1 MRELSDSSLLCYD
14 DEEHTLKKKLHELLN
29 GKIEYNLPQL
39 KIWPEK
45 IEGVVPKGKN
55 LKGKFEIATEDGK
68 SVQGFL
74 FSPSPRM
81 KVSMTSFFCNK
92 ETILYE
98 VNVTGLK
105 PGEILQGELIFCT
118 SYGQYEL
125 PYQVRI
131 QEMNST
137 GKEDIQE
144 EITLEEFLET
154 AREDFTKAYVCF
166 ASKEFA
172 SVVKQWGIQEE
183 LAYRSIAYGGMSYQ
197 SMEQF
202 LIGIGAKEPQRFQL
216 SSEHVYLHD
225 VEVTSKEEIMVM
237 RQGWGFVSFHV
248 ESDAPFLVIE
258 RPSFTT
264 EEFIGSSYHLTF
276 FIKKEELHAG
286 RNFGCIRIC
295 YDGMELCCQ
304 VEVHNEVAALT
315 EKLLHRQRQEIIQ
328 MVSSFIGY
336 QTGKIEAADFAGM
349 SLQSLDNYR
358 KAGTAHIFFDLY
370 EIYVLLIGKDEIQAN
385 LLMEQ
390 IRERKA
396 QLTDPVSYGFYLYLT
411 LLKNEDKE
419 AREKVKEKIEK
430 LYLENQE
437 NWMMEWLMLRVNP
450 EVFRTDTQRLDRI
463 RHQFYCGCNSP
474 LMYLE
479 AYQLLKKEPLLLR
492 KLEKFEI
499 HLLKFICRE
508 NLMDREIS
516 GQTAQ
521 LAGRLQSFDGILFG
535 IMTSCF
541 EQFPTRNM
549 LTAICSMLI
558 KGRKRENEYAKWYAM
573 GIKQDVRI
581 TGMYEY
587 FVETSE
593 DITDRML
600 PQSVRMYFRYNNTLD
615 YTKKALI
622 YANIVRNRRRDS
634 DTFEEYRSMILR
646 FLQEQI
652 LEEHVSDQLAFLYQ
666 ALLTEEDLDEMFLE
680 GFCKIL
686 FTEEILVDNPNI
698 KYVIV
703 THGQLEKE
711 QRVMVRDGRA
721 FVLIYNEQ
729 CKILTEDE
737 AGRRLGDPALYT
749 RNSLMSKDAY
759 LNCLRKAKNPPMG
772 ILLRDC
778 ANVRDENIVT
788 EENASEFLTLLEKPG
803 LKKEYQDLIR
813 TRLLEYYIRDW
824 KREGKEKFLD
834 LCSLDELFMENR
846 KALAVLLAET
856 GRYKEICRLITK
868 YGLEEIDLEIL
879 VRMCHFYLEKDA
891 DTLDGMLLSVCTYCF
906 SNGLFDEA
914 ILKYLMRYFE
924 GPVQMMKEIW
934 YKGKEF
940 GLDSLEFEERLLVLL
955 FMTQED
961 LKDTEPVFES
971 YVRKFGKDKI
981 CRAYAILLS
990 YEYFVREMPVKDYVF
1005 YYLEQTALGNVSLPD
1020 VCKLALMRYYTELTN
1035 RTAGQ
1040 ESLLYYFLQKYL
1052 SQGMYFAFYEK
1063 LPEKMKEHFHI
1074 QDLHILEYRGNPQ
1087 AEVVLHY
1094 AINGEKEKNI
1104 IMEPGFEGIRAK
1116 EFVLFYG
1123 DILEWYYTIEENG
1136 RKENTRSSLYKMAKK
1151 STDHAISQYD
1161 LINRLLQA
1169 RERKEESRWES
1180 ALEDYIGLWHLVNE
1194 IFGLKE

>member
-1 MRELSDSSLLCYD
+1 M
-14 DEEHTLKKKLHELLN
+14 KKRLHELLN

-39 KIWPEK
+39 KILPEK

-68 SVQGFL
+68 SVQGFIY
-74 FSPSPRM
+74 SSSSRM
-81 KVSMTSFFCNK
+81 RLSVSSFFCNR

-98 VNVTGLK
+98 VDVAGLK
-105 PGEILQGELIFCT
+105 SGESIQGELILCT

-125 PYQVRI
+125 PYQVMIRERNSFCEKEPSG
-131 QEMNST
+131 EM
-137 GKEDIQE
+137 
-144 EITLEEFLET
+144 TLEEFLET
-154 AREDFTKAYVCF
+154 AREDFTKAYVRF
-166 ASKEFA
+166 ASKEFP

-183 LAYRSIAYGGMSYQ
+183 LTYRSISCGGMSYQ

-202 LIGIGAKEPQRFQL
+202 LIGIGAKEPQEFTL

-225 VEVTSKEEIMVM
+225 VEATSKEEIMVL

-258 RPSFTT
+258 RSSFTT

-304 VEVHNEVAALT
+304 VEVHNEAAVLT
-315 EKLLHRQRQEIIQ
+315 EKSLHRQKQEIIR
-328 MVSSFIGY
+328 MMSSFIGY
-336 QTGKIEAADFAGM
+336 QTGRIEAADFAGM
-349 SLQSLDNYR
+349 SLQSLENYR
-358 KAGTAHIFFDLY
+358 KTGSAHIFFDLY
-370 EIYVLLIGKDEIQAN
+370 EIYVLLMGKDEIQAS
-385 LLMEQ
+385 LLLEQ
-390 IRERKA
+390 IRERTA

-411 LLKNEDKE
+411 LLRNEDRE
-419 AREKVKEKIEK
+419 TREKAKEKIEK

-450 EVFRTDTQRLDRI
+450 EAFRNDTERLDRI

-474 LMYLE
+474 FMYLE

-516 GQTAQ
+516 GQIAQ
-521 LAGRLQSFDGILFG
+521 LAGRLQSFDE
-535 IMTSCF
+535 IMFQIMQSCF

-549 LTAICSMLI
+549 LTSICSMLI
-558 KGRKRENEYAKWYAM
+558 KGRKRDPEYARWYAM

-600 PQSVRMYFRYNNTLD
+600 PQSVRLYFRYNNTLD

-622 YANIVRNRRRDS
+622 YANIVRNRHRDP
-634 DTFEEYRSMILR
+634 DTFEAYRSMIRR

-652 LEEHVSDQLAFLYQ
+652 LEEHVTDQLAFLYQ
-666 ALLTEEDLDEMFLE
+666 VLLTEEDLDEMLLE

-686 FTEEILVDNPNI
+686 FTEEILVDNPNV
-698 KYVIV
+698 KYVII

-711 QRVMVRDGRA
+711 QRVMVRDGHA

-737 AGRRLGDPALYT
+737 TGRRLGDPALYT
-749 RNSLMSKDAY
+749 RKTLMNKEAY
-759 LNCLRKAKNPPMG
+759 LKCLRKAQNPPMG
-772 ILLRDC
+772 ILLYDC
-778 ANVRDENIVT
+778 ANVRDESIVT
-788 EENASEFLTLLEKPG
+788 EENASEFLTLLGKSG

-813 TRLLEYYIRDW
+813 TRLLEYFVGNW

-834 LCSLDELFMENR
+834 LCNLEEMFTENR

-856 GRYKEICRLITK
+856 GRYEDIFRLVTK

-879 VRMCHFYLEKDA
+879 VRMCHFYLEKDS
-891 DTLDGMLLSVCTYCF
+891 DTLDVMLLPVCTYCF
-906 SNGLFDEA
+906 RNELFDEA
-914 ILKYLMRYFE
+914 ILKYLMRHFE
-924 GPVQMMKEIW
+924 GPVQMMKKIW

-961 LKDTEPVFES
+961 LEDTEPVFES

-981 CRAYAILLS
+981 CRAYAILMA
-990 YEYFVREMPVKDYVF
+990 YEYFVREMPVQEYVF

-1020 VCKLALMRYYTELTN
+1020 VCKLALMRYYTELTD

-1052 SQGMYFAFYEK
+1052 GQGMYFAFYEK

-1074 QDLHILEYRGNPQ
+1074 QDLHILEYRGNPE

-1094 AINGEKEKNI
+1094 AINGEKEKSI
-1104 IMEPGFEGIRAK
+1104 LMAPGFEGIRAK

-1123 DILEWYYTIEENG
+1123 DVIEWYYTIEEKG
-1136 RKENTRSSLYKMAKK
+1136 RKEDTGILSYKMAKK
-1151 STDHAISQYD
+1151 SADHAISQYD
-1161 LINRLLQA
+1161 IINRLLQA
-1169 RERKEESRWES
+1169 RERTDETRWES
-1180 ALEDYIGLWHLVNE
+1180 ALEDYVGLKYLVNE
-1194 IFGLKE
+1194 MFGLKE